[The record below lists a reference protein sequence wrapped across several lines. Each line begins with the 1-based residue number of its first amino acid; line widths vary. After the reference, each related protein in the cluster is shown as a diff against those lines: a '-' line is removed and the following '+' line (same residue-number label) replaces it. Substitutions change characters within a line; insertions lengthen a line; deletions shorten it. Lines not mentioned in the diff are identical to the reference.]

1 MATYL
6 ECLKGINAY
15 PVPLRTVAEAAERR
29 GLTLSAEASAEGL
42 LGREYRLVRADLLL
56 WLSLA
61 PNISQGGQSFS
72 LSEDQRKALR
82 REAQATYD
90 ELDPEQTAATATF
103 GYKGD
108 RL

>member
-15 PVPLRTVAEAAERR
+15 PIPLRTIAEAADRR
-29 GLTLSAEASAEGL
+29 GLTLTAEASQEGL

-61 PNISQGGQSFS
+61 PNILQGGQSYM
-72 LSEDQRKALR
+72 LSNDQRSGMR
-82 REAQATYD
+82 REARATYD

>member
-15 PVPLRTVAEAAERR
+15 PVPLRTIAEAAERR
-29 GLTLSAEASAEGL
+29 GLTLTAEATAEGL

-61 PNISQGGQSFS
+61 PNILQGGQSYM
-72 LSEDQRKALR
+72 LSSDQRSGMR
-82 REAQATYD
+82 HEARATYD

>member
-82 REAQATYD
+82 REAQAAYD
-90 ELDPEQTAATATF
+90 ELEPGQAAATATF